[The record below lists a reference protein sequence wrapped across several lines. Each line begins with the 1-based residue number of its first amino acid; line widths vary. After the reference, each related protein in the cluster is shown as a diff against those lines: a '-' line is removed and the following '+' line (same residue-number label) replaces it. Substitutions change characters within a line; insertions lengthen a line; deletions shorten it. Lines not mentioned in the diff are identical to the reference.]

1 MKSEK
6 GITLIVLS
14 IYIIVFSIIIVLLA
28 NLSNYIYSNMENIN
42 DSSVDISEINKFN
55 MYFIGD
61 IKTNNQ
67 ADVRTLSENNQNT
80 IQVIFQDG
88 DVYSYVEDEKSI
100 YKNEQKIARN
110 IEKFNAEGYK
120 KENKTYIQISIE
132 IGTKDEANY
141 KKTTNYVLKYW

>member
-28 NLSNYIYSNMENIN
+28 NLSSYIYSNIENIN

-55 MYFIGD
+55 MYFISD

-67 ADVRTLSENNQNT
+67 ADVKTLSDNNQNT
-80 IQVIFQDG
+80 IQIIFQDG

-110 IEKFNAEGYK
+110 IETFNAEGYK
-120 KENKTYIQISIE
+120 KNNKTYIQVSIE

-141 KKTTNYVLKYW
+141 TKTTNYVLKYW

>member
-28 NLSNYIYSNMENIN
+28 NLSSYIYSNIENIN

-55 MYFIGD
+55 MYFISD

-67 ADVRTLSENNQNT
+67 ADVKTLSDNNQNT
-80 IQVIFQDG
+80 IQIIFQDG

-110 IEKFNAEGYK
+110 IVK
-120 KENKTYIQISIE
+120 S
-132 IGTKDEANY
+132 
-141 KKTTNYVLKYW
+141 

>member
-28 NLSNYIYSNMENIN
+28 NLSSYIYSNIENIN

-55 MYFIGD
+55 MYFISD

-67 ADVRTLSENNQNT
+67 ADVKTLSDNNQNT
-80 IQVIFQDG
+80 IQIIFQDG

-110 IEKFNAEGYK
+110 IEAFNAEGYK
-120 KENKTYIQISIE
+120 KNNKTYIQVSIE

-141 KKTTNYVLKYW
+141 IKTTNYVLKYW

>member
-28 NLSNYIYSNMENIN
+28 NLSSYIYSNIENIN

-55 MYFIGD
+55 MYFISD

-67 ADVRTLSENNQNT
+67 ADVKTLSDNNQNT
-80 IQVIFQDG
+80 IQKIFEDG

-110 IEKFNAEGYK
+110 IEALNAEGYK
-120 KENKTYIQISIE
+120 KNNKTYIQVSIE

-141 KKTTNYVLKYW
+141 TKTTNYVLKYW

>member
-28 NLSNYIYSNMENIN
+28 NLSSYIYSNIENIN

-55 MYFIGD
+55 MYFISD

-67 ADVRTLSENNQNT
+67 ADVKTLSDNNQNT
-80 IQVIFQDG
+80 IQIIFQDG

-110 IEKFNAEGYK
+110 IETFNAEGYK
-120 KENKTYIQISIE
+120 KNNKTYIQVSIE

-141 KKTTNYVLKYW
+141 IKTTNYVLKYW

>member
-28 NLSNYIYSNMENIN
+28 NLSSYIYSNIENIN

-55 MYFIGD
+55 MYFISD

-67 ADVRTLSENNQNT
+67 ADVKTLSDNNQNT
-80 IQVIFQDG
+80 IQIIFQDG

-100 YKNEQKIARN
+100 YKNKQKIARN
-110 IEKFNAEGYK
+110 IEAFNAEGYK
-120 KENKTYIQISIE
+120 KNNKTYIQVSIE

-141 KKTTNYVLKYW
+141 TKTTNYILKYW

>member
-14 IYIIVFSIIIVLLA
+14 IYIIVFPIIIVLLA
-28 NLSNYIYSNMENIN
+28 NLSSYIYSNIENIN

-55 MYFIGD
+55 MYFISD

-67 ADVRTLSENNQNT
+67 ADVKTLSDNNQNT
-80 IQVIFQDG
+80 IQIIFQDG

-110 IEKFNAEGYK
+110 IEAFNAEGYK
-120 KENKTYIQISIE
+120 KNNKTYIQVSIE

-141 KKTTNYVLKYW
+141 TKTTNYVLKYW

>member
-28 NLSNYIYSNMENIN
+28 NLSSYIYSNIENIN

-55 MYFIGD
+55 MYFISD

-67 ADVRTLSENNQNT
+67 ADVKTLSDNNQNT
-80 IQVIFQDG
+80 IQIIFQDG

-110 IEKFNAEGYK
+110 IEAFNAEGYK
-120 KENKTYIQISIE
+120 KNNKTYIQVSIE

-141 KKTTNYVLKYW
+141 TKTTNYILKYW

>member
-28 NLSNYIYSNMENIN
+28 NLSSYIYSNIENIN

-55 MYFIGD
+55 MYFISD

-67 ADVRTLSENNQNT
+67 ADVKTLSDNNQNT
-80 IQVIFQDG
+80 IQIIFQDG

-110 IEKFNAEGYK
+110 IEAFNAEGYK
-120 KENKTYIQISIE
+120 KNNKTYIQVSIE

-141 KKTTNYVLKYW
+141 TKTTNYVLKYW

>member
-14 IYIIVFSIIIVLLA
+14 IYIIVFSIIILLLA
-28 NLSNYIYSNMENIN
+28 NLSSYIYSNIENIN

-55 MYFIGD
+55 MYFISD

-67 ADVRTLSENNQNT
+67 ADVKTLSDNNQNT
-80 IQVIFQDG
+80 IQIIFQDG

-110 IEKFNAEGYK
+110 IEAFNAEGYK
-120 KENKTYIQISIE
+120 KNNKTYIQVSIE

-141 KKTTNYVLKYW
+141 TKTTNYVLKYW